1 MTQFGKYL
9 NNKIDIEYKLQ
20 IYLYIMDNFVIR
32 KNKKPQSNLPVIN
45 VYTDGACTNN
55 GKPDARAG
63 FGIWFGDGDNRN
75 TSESFTGPQTNNR
88 AELLAIIKALTILRE
103 EIEKGR
109 PVMIYSDSSYS
120 IRCCTTYGEKMSKK
134 GWMQKGKDIPNRELV
149 EVAYNFVKKYKNIQ
163 FKHIRAHTGLEDEHS
178 IGNEH
183 ADRLANLAIGVES
196 CPYQRIKNKI
206 YLNVPY
212 EEKDE
217 AKQMGAKWDKS
228 KKRWYIEPKNKY
240 KVQMMGRWG
249 LE

>member
-1 MTQFGKYL
+1 
-9 NNKIDIEYKLQ
+9 
-20 IYLYIMDNFVIR
+20 MDNFVVR
-32 KNKKPQSNLPVIN
+32 KNKKPQASLPVIN

-63 FGIWFGDGDNRN
+63 FGIWFGEGDSRN

-103 EIEKGR
+103 EIEEGR
-109 PVMIYSDSSYS
+109 PIMIYSDSSYS

-134 GWMQKGKDIPNRELV
+134 RWLQKGKDIPNRKIV
-149 EVAYNFVKKYKNIQ
+149 EVAYSFVKKYKNIDFQ
-163 FKHIRAHTGLEDEHS
+163 HIRSHTGLEDEHS
-178 IGNEH
+178 IGNDH

-212 EEKDE
+212 DEKDE
-217 AKQMGAKWDKS
+217 AKKMGARWDKS